1 MELLHALGLCL
12 LGLIGYIFITRNR
25 GGVKDIGV
33 VSSRELLRHM
43 TIIKEGVTYRPESAE
58 KTRQPG
64 TYKVSMYEIQN
75 NGRRGDTMPH
85 IINVNDYRARLGL
98 ALVPGEL
105 VLEEGI
111 DSIAELVDPV
121 LKQRHEDEIVKFL
134 DGLEYVEL
142 ENQLKDAELGNQ
154 DLKKTVVSARK
165 KMLDYVNLLKK
176 TQEDKVKLQSKC
188 DALNGMLNVYGEAP
202 RTMEEL
208 VRALATIK
216 QLSIE
221 NAELRAKD
229 GIEIEAV
236 HKIMGRPAE
245 SGGQDVT
252 VVK

>member
-1 MELLHALGLCL
+1 MELLHVLGICFLV
-12 LGLIGYIFITRNR
+12 LIGYLFLTRNR

-43 TIIKEGVTYRPESAE
+43 TIIKEGVTYRPENAE
-58 KTRQPG
+58 KTQQPG

-75 NGRRGDTMPH
+75 DGRRGDVMPH

-98 ALVPGEL
+98 ALIPGEL
-105 VLEEGI
+105 VLEERL

-142 ENQLKDAELGNQ
+142 ENQLRDAEAGNR
-154 DLKKTVVSARK
+154 DLKKTVTSARK
-165 KMLDYVNLLKK
+165 SMLDYVDLLKK
-176 TQEDKVKLQSKC
+176 THKDKVALQSKC
-188 DALNGMLNVYGEAP
+188 DALTGMLDVYGEAP
-202 RTMEEL
+202 RTMNEL
-208 VRALATIK
+208 VKALATIK

-221 NAELRAKD
+221 NAELRSKSTA
-229 GIEIEAV
+229 EIEAV
-236 HKIMGRPAE
+236 QKIMGRPAE

>member
-1 MELLHALGLCL
+1 MELLHALGICL
-12 LGLIGYIFITRNR
+12 VILIGYLFMTRNR

-75 NGRRGDTMPH
+75 DGRRGDVLPY

-105 VLEEGI
+105 VIEESME
-111 DSIAELVDPV
+111 SIAELVDPV

-134 DGLEYVEL
+134 ESLEYVEL
-142 ENQLKDAELGNQ
+142 ENQLNDAEAGNR
-154 DLKKTVVSARK
+154 DLKKTVVSTRK
-165 KMLDYVNLLKK
+165 KMLDYVDLLKK
-176 TQEDKVKLQSKC
+176 THRDKVELQSKC
-188 DALNGMLNVYGEAP
+188 DALTGMLDVYGEAP
-202 RTMEEL
+202 RTINEL

-216 QLSIE
+216 QLSAE
-221 NAELRAKD
+221 NAELRAKSTM
-229 GIEIEAV
+229 EIEAV
-236 HKIMGRPAE
+236 QKVMGRPAE